1 MEAANTLAYYDTA
14 TITATERFIASA
26 PEAYII
32 KLITSVIYGFRNKLE
47 CLSLA
52 SVSSLI

>member
-1 MEAANTLAYYDTA
+1 MEVANTLAYYDAA
-14 TITATERFIASA
+14 TITAAERFIATA

-32 KLITSVIYGFRNKLE
+32 KLITAVIYGFRNKLE